1 MTAWAKMMSSIKAGS
16 PTVEAVSL
24 YLTTNMG
31 SNPIR
36 PTMTTDKEKENSIA
50 KDKNCEVIPCRGKDC
65 DNETVVLQK
74 DNIISYTCPVCY
86 NIPR

>member
-1 MTAWAKMMSSIKAGS
+1 
-16 PTVEAVSL
+16 
-24 YLTTNMG
+24 
-31 SNPIR
+31 
-36 PTMTTDKEKENSIA
+36 MTTDKEKENSIA